1 MQILLATTNPGKVVE
16 MRRALADLRL
26 ELISLDQLP
35 TVEPPPETGSTLA
48 ANAALKAAYYFSH
61 FGIPT
66 LADDSGLM
74 VDALGGRPGVQT
86 ARFAATDSGRIK
98 KLVSLLADLEAGGS
112 ASRSAHFSCAVCLH
126 TSRWKLES
134 SGRVDGEIAPS
145 PRGKAGFGYDPIFHY
160 PPLGLTFGEMRPR
173 QKDALSHRAQALA
186 RLRRQLIQ
194 RLGRA

>member
-16 MRRALADLRL
+16 MRPALADLWL

-98 KLVSLLADLEAGGS
+98 NFCRCWLILKRGDQHREVPISVVPS
-112 ASRSAHFSCAVCLH
+112 AFIPLDGNWKAVAEL
-126 TSRWKLES
+126 TEK
-134 SGRVDGEIAPS
+134 S
-145 PRGKAGFGYDPIFHY
+145 PR
-160 PPLGLTFGEMRPR
+160 
-173 QKDALSHRAQALA
+173 
-186 RLRRQLIQ
+186 RREVTPDSVMT
-194 RLGRA
+194 RSSTTRRWV